1 MIDGSSSAAFC
12 CLAPG
17 MPNVT
22 YLMRGKIT
30 PCGYL
35 LVLFI
40 FQGERCHTLKGSP
53 HFTRFFGGNSFGI
66 ELCCNKHTCWC
77 LLYLTWS
84 WWNQNALNRLMTRA
98 GRTIKATV
106 RLNHQS
112 VFVFRCRSIA
122 TRTSEA
128 KPIYNLESVHK
139 GSPNF
144 LGSHAFQLKT

>member
-1 MIDGSSSAAFC
+1 MSTC
-12 CLAPG
+12 
-17 MPNVT
+17 
-22 YLMRGKIT
+22 RGKKSHLQINS
-30 PCGYL
+30 
-35 LVLFI
+35 
-40 FQGERCHTLKGSP
+40 RCYA
-53 HFTRFFGGNSFGI
+53 RI
-66 ELCCNKHTCWC
+66 CVCCNKHTCWC

-84 WWNQNALNRLMTRA
+84 WWNQNALNRFITRA

-144 LGSHAFQLKT
+144 LGSHASNSKLEIGPNPEGIPSFRSLRGRLTKLAELRSSNICRFAGQ